1 MANFSL
7 LIAVLLFIG
16 CSGSFD
22 GLNNHS
28 KAFTSPR
35 DITPEDWSDPAESE
49 RAWQAAPVRIPA
61 DNGAFISSQIT
72 ELDRNLISAFY
83 QSVFTQDLCVR
94 ALKLKADIEIEPEK
108 CSFSEI
114 SVDKIIQLI
123 LSSISQCPIKSIFL
137 FRIACI
143 E

>member
-1 MANFSL
+1 MCYISHGMAKFTT
-7 LIAVLLFIG
+7 LIAVLLFTG

-61 DNGAFISSQIT
+61 AGGAFISSQIK
-72 ELDRNLISAFY
+72 ELDRISIESGKSY
-83 QSVFTQDLCVR
+83 PTVIYLHRGRCLVYKCV
-94 ALKLKADIEIEPEK
+94 LLSIE
-108 CSFSEI
+108 
-114 SVDKIIQLI
+114 VDQN
-123 LSSISQCPIKSIFL
+123 
-137 FRIACI
+137 
-143 E
+143 